1 MFKERVAKVSRS
13 FSIDL
18 EQFTLGRPIAE
29 GKHLVERKIDVT
41 DVISVL
47 MDEGFTD
54 FNEHRVYHRMHGHDY
69 EGLRE
74 GILDKL
80 VGIPRSAYVNIS
92 SCGRHNAF
100 LLITLEY

>member
-1 MFKERVAKVSRS
+1 MSRS

-18 EQFTLGRPIAE
+18 ERFTLGRPIADS
-29 GKHLVERKIDVT
+29 KRLVERKIDVT

-54 FNEHRVYHRMHGHDY
+54 FNEQRIYHRMHGYDY

-74 GILDKL
+74 GILEKL
-80 VGIPRSAYVNIS
+80 VGVPRTAYVNIS
-92 SCGRHNAF
+92 AYGRANAF